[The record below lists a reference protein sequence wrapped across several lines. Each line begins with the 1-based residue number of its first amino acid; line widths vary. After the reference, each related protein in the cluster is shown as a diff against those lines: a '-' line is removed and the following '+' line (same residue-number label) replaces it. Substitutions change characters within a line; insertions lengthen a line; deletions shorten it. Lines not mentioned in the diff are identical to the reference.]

1 MKKICVITGT
11 RAEYGLLKPLIK
23 KISDDSGVELQLVVT
38 GMHLSPEFGLT
49 YREIEEDGFEIT
61 ERNEMLLSSDT
72 PNGIAKSIGLGMIG
86 FADIFTRIK
95 PDIVVILGDRYE
107 ALAAATAAMVHRIAI
122 AHIHGGELTLGAVD
136 DAIRHS
142 ITKMSTLHFTSTEE
156 YRKRVIQLGE
166 DPENV
171 IWVGALGVE
180 NIQSQQLLGKKELA
194 QSIGFSL
201 DDPYIIVTFHPVT
214 LENNTAGQQIENL
227 LNALDNF
234 NEYRII
240 FTKANADTDGRII
253 NRKIDQYVKLNSGR
267 TKVFTSLG
275 MVRYLSALKYC
286 ELVIGNSSSGIIEA
300 PSLGIPTVN
309 IGNRQLG
316 RVRAESVI
324 DCGDSTEEIME
335 SIRKAK
341 RIRKEGKINRF
352 ISPYEK
358 EGTSMKI
365 LSEIQKYLLQ
375 DRPEMKKFCD
385 IQFNTV

>member
-1 MKKICVITGT
+1 M
-11 RAEYGLLKPLIK
+11 
-23 KISDDSGVELQLVVT
+23 
-38 GMHLSPEFGLT
+38 
-49 YREIEEDGFEIT
+49 
-61 ERNEMLLSSDT
+61 
-72 PNGIAKSIGLGMIG
+72 
-86 FADIFTRIK
+86 
-95 PDIVVILGDRYE
+95 
-107 ALAAATAAMVHRIAI
+107 
-122 AHIHGGELTLGAVD
+122 
-136 DAIRHS
+136 
-142 ITKMSTLHFTSTEE
+142 
-156 YRKRVIQLGE
+156 
-166 DPENV
+166 
-171 IWVGALGVE
+171 
-180 NIQSQQLLGKKELA
+180 
-194 QSIGFSL
+194 
-201 DDPYIIVTFHPVT
+201 
-214 LENNTAGQQIENL
+214 

-324 DCGDSTEEIME
+324 DCGDSAEEIME